1 MKLRTGTAFVLMICL
16 IVFSVGFG
24 AYRGWSRERAE
35 VEAAYNG
42 LNELVSSSNSRLEDM
57 LSRRIEA
64 ANSLLIVAR
73 RHLPDTDEAIRA
85 LTEDRDILANQTS
98 LADKAEANRRFAQ
111 HAEALLALLSQQP
124 SVQQNARDL
133 AYVAQPGYL
142 RTVLQ
147 NSEAQASEEQ
157 FSQAVQSFSDAVAQ
171 YNQAA
176 DGYNGELNGSF
187 SGWVARLL
195 GVKAIDNFSDA
206 SQLRFSVSPSLRV
219 PQRPQGTVADRTLMS
234 VLDEQTTQ
242 DLETLSQRLNQ
253 LTGGSVYVL
262 AVDFLNKTSPE
273 DYARAVFSQWG
284 LQSNDALLVMAVGDH
299 SRALTG
305 GSDALK
311 VLDQI
316 TQDRL
321 FGRYFDAS
329 FQSLEYSRAAAGLAQ
344 AAAQELAKPKTLDV
358 SGLFGSFAQA
368 ALTDK
373 EPEKEPAQ
381 AAQNNSGEG
390 NASLNHIVNTVL
402 NNVQQLNESKASS
415 RQFNWRG
422 VLIWGLVI
430 YFIFFRKKSRKRR

>member
-35 VEAAYNG
+35 VEKAYDG

-57 LSRRIEA
+57 LSRRVEA
-64 ANSLLIVAR
+64 ANSLLTVAR

-85 LTEDRDILANQTS
+85 LTEDRDTLANQSS
-98 LADKAEANRRFAQ
+98 LAEKAEANRRFAQ
-111 HAEALLALLSQQP
+111 HAEALLALLAQQP

-147 NSEAQASEEQ
+147 NSEAQASEDQ
-157 FSQAVQSFSDAVAQ
+157 FTQAVQSFSDAVAQ
-171 YNQAA
+171 YNLAA
-176 DGYNGELNGSF
+176 DDYNRELNGSF

-195 GVKAIDNFSDA
+195 GVKAIDRFSDA
-206 SQLRFSVSPSLRV
+206 TQISFSVSPALRI
-219 PQRPQGTVADRTLMS
+219 PPRPQGAVADMTLMS
-234 VLDEQTTQ
+234 VLDEQTVT
-242 DLETLSQRLNQ
+242 DLETLSQRLEQ
-253 LTGGSVYVL
+253 ATGGRLYVL
-262 AVDFLNKTSPE
+262 AVDFLNKASPE
-273 DYARAVFSQWG
+273 DYARATFEQWG
-284 LQSNDALLVMAVGDH
+284 LKSRDALLVMAVGDH
-299 SRALTG
+299 SRVITG

-316 TQDRL
+316 TLDRL
-321 FGRYFDAS
+321 FGRYFDPLY
-329 FQSLEYSRAAAGLAQ
+329 QNLEYSRAAATLAQ

-358 SGLFGSFAQA
+358 SGLFGSFAEA
-368 ALTDK
+368 DLTEK
-373 EPEKEPAQ
+373 EPEKEPGQSAQ
-381 AAQNNSGEG
+381 KPAEEG
-390 NASLNHIVNTVL
+390 GASLTHILNTML
-402 NNVQQLNESKASS
+402 NNVQQLNESKASA
-415 RQFNWRG
+415 RRFNWRG